1 MSRYSHGGGIHQA
14 AAELQRPVTEILDF
28 SASINPLGMPPA
40 VRAAAAAALDAAI
53 HYPEIYAESLVTAL
67 AAYHHLDPRHFLP
80 GNGSTPLFTLF
91 ARTLRPRRALVVRPA
106 FSEYQRALEIAG
118 AEIDVFDLDPKK
130 DFTLDACQLLHQI
143 TPATDLL
150 LIANPGNPSGARIEA
165 TTILTLAHALR
176 EQALIAVD
184 EAFIDFCPDA
194 SVLAAIASEPN
205 LYVFR
210 SMTKF
215 YAIPGL
221 RVGYLGG
228 PINGISRLKEE
239 TEPWALSNIAIA
251 AAKAAL
257 TATAYNEESL
267 RLIPQLREQLAD
279 GLRNLGLHVF
289 PSTANYL
296 LLRLA
301 EPRAAEIVT
310 ALRQEGI
317 LLRACSNFSPLD
329 AHYLR
334 VAVRTSAEN
343 QRLIAALSKFFP
355 QTPTISG

>member
-1 MSRYSHGGGIHQA
+1 MSRYQHGGGIHQA
-14 AAELQRPVTEILDF
+14 AAELQRPVAELLDF
-28 SASINPLGMPPA
+28 SASINPLGMPA
-40 VRAAAAAALDAAI
+40 SVRAAAAAALDDAI
-53 HYPEIYAESLVTAL
+53 HYPEIHAESLVAAL
-67 AAYHHLDPRHFLP
+67 AAYHHLDPRHFLA

-118 AEIDVFDLDPKK
+118 SEIDVFDLYPEKN
-130 DFTLDACQLLHQI
+130 FTLDVCQLLQQV
-143 TPATDLL
+143 TPTTDLL

-165 TTILTLAHALR
+165 ATILALAHALR
-176 EQALIAVD
+176 EQALVAVD

-194 SVLAAIASEPN
+194 SILQAVATQPN

-221 RVGYLGG
+221 RIGYLAG
-228 PINGISRLKEE
+228 PINGICRLREAA
-239 TEPWALSNIAIA
+239 EPWALSTVAIA

-257 TATAYNEESL
+257 TAMAYGEESL
-267 RLIPQLREQLAD
+267 RLIPQLRRELAD
-279 GLRNLGLHVF
+279 GLRALGLHVY
-289 PSTANYL
+289 PSAANYL
-296 LLRLA
+296 LLRLTA
-301 EPRAAEIVT
+301 ARADEIVA
-310 ALRQEGI
+310 ALRQEGL
-317 LLRACSNFSPLD
+317 LLRSCGNFLPLD

-343 QRLIAALSKFFP
+343 QCLLNALARFF
-355 QTPTISG
+355 TPG

>member
-1 MSRYSHGGGIHQA
+1 MSRYQHGGGIHQA
-14 AAELQRPVTEILDF
+14 AAELQRPVAELLDF
-28 SASINPLGMPPA
+28 SASINPLGMPPT
-40 VRAAAAAALDAAI
+40 VRAAALAALDDAI
-53 HYPEIYAESLVTAL
+53 HYPEIHAESLLTAL
-67 AAYHHLDPRHFLP
+67 AAHHHLDPRHFLA

-106 FSEYQRALEIAG
+106 FSEYQRALELAG
-118 AEIDVFDLDPKK
+118 TEIDVFDLDPAK
-130 DFTLDACQLLHQI
+130 DFTLDLCQLLQQV

-150 LIANPGNPSGARIEA
+150 LIATPGNPSGAKILA

-176 EQALIAVD
+176 EQAIVAVD

-194 SVLAAIASEPN
+194 SILAATANEPN

-221 RVGYLGG
+221 RVGYLAG

-257 TATAYNEESL
+257 TATAYKEESL
-267 RLIPQLREQLAD
+267 RLIPQLREQLAE
-279 GLRNLGLHVF
+279 GLRNLGLHVY
-289 PSTANYL
+289 PSAANYL

-301 EPRAAEIVT
+301 AAHADEIVT
-310 ALRQEGI
+310 ALRQKGI
-317 LLRACSNFSPLD
+317 LLRSCSNFSPLD

-334 VAVRTSAEN
+334 VAVRTGEEN
-343 QRLIAALSKFFP
+343 QRLVNALTEFFN
-355 QTPTISG
+355 QG

>member
-1 MSRYSHGGGIHQA
+1 MSRYQHGGGIHQA
-14 AAELQRPVTEILDF
+14 AAELQRPVAELLDF
-28 SASINPLGMPPA
+28 SASINPLGMPPT
-40 VRAAAAAALDAAI
+40 VRAAAAAALNDAI
-53 HYPEIYAESLVTAL
+53 HYPEIYAESLLAAL
-67 AAYHHLDPRHFLP
+67 AAHHHLDPRHFLA

-118 AEIDVFDLDPKK
+118 TEIDVFDLDPAQ
-130 DFTLDACQLLHQI
+130 DFTLDLCQLLHQV

-150 LIANPGNPSGARIEA
+150 LIANPGNPSGAKIDA

-176 EQALIAVD
+176 EQAIVAVD
-184 EAFIDFCPDA
+184 EAFIDFSPDA
-194 SVLAAIASEPN
+194 SILAAIASEPN

-221 RVGYLGG
+221 RVGYLAG

-257 TATAYNEESL
+257 TATAYKEESL

-279 GLRNLGLHVF
+279 GLRNLGLHVY
-289 PSTANYL
+289 PAAANYL

-301 EPRAAEIVT
+301 AAHAEEIVT

-317 LLRACSNFSPLD
+317 LLRSCSNFSPLD

-334 VAVRTSAEN
+334 VAVRTGEEN
-343 QRLIAALSKFFP
+343 QRLINAMTEFFN
-355 QTPTISG
+355 QG